1 MSWTF
6 GPFTQPANST
16 WEWWSRP
23 LDFDP
28 GEAILVPIMLSPDR
42 VRATSTYHG
51 NFQPS
56 INDPNPYKIFFCNV
70 INTSQGPINFY
81 LVGIST

>member
-6 GPFTQPANST
+6 GPFTQPANSQ

-28 GEAILVPIMLSPDR
+28 GDAILVPVMSHPVLA
-42 VRATSTYHG
+42 RALSTYHG

-56 INDPNPYKIFFCNV
+56 INDPNPYKIYFCNV
-70 INTSQGPINFY
+70 INNTGGTITFY
-81 LVGIST
+81 LTGISA